1 MAGSAFGINL
11 TIFEVP
17 YRMAQFKYILYQ
29 EDNSSSARVGHL
41 DGDQIHPL
49 SWESGSLLTSLY
61 DVVKSGHDNFILTP
75 GAEPIALNKVKVL
88 APFAEKNILAVG
100 KNYSDHA
107 KEFNSKEAFDF
118 GDKDLDPVPTQPIIF
133 TKKRTSIVS
142 SGTDV
147 YLNPEYT
154 KTVDYEGEIGL
165 IISKPAYKVS
175 KADAW
180 DYVWGYTL
188 INDVSARERQRD
200 HQQFFIGKS
209 LDGFSPIGPV
219 IVRKEVFGPS
229 QDIKFETKV
238 NGEVRQQGD
247 IKDLIFDIPT
257 IIETLS
263 GGFTL
268 EAGDVIATGTPAGVG
283 GAMRPPQFLKDG
295 DVVEVICPEIGVLRN
310 KFVNQR
316 PTSYSENVSA
326 SSAKS
331 EEIDVDILGEAGKPL
346 FVFLH
351 GIGESGAVFRPLVD
365 KLQLHQRFQV
375 VLYDFIGSGSVPE
388 TVVTLESLVS
398 DLETFLRQL
407 NQGSSQS
414 NITIAG
420 HGLGAIVGEKFTH
433 EHPDLVE
440 KLISTGI
447 PTASQVAAAAKTA
460 FRIRSEQS
468 TEFLINAAAA
478 ARGQLSELQAEQRYQ
493 ESLEF
498 ELLKAILRQQSPDTV
513 AKLVAVLAT
522 VSPDSGPA
530 AVNVGGDRQLVGGDL
545 LFGDDSVKI
554 LSQLVEK
561 YVKQK

>member
-1 MAGSAFGINL
+1 M
-11 TIFEVP
+11 
-17 YRMAQFKYILYQ
+17 
-29 EDNSSSARVGHL
+29 
-41 DGDQIHPL
+41 DGDQINPL

-61 DVVKSGHDNFILTP
+61 DVVKSGQDNFILTP
-75 GAEPIALNKVKVL
+75 GAEPIAINKVKVL
-88 APFAEKNILAVG
+88 APFADRNILAVG

-165 IISKPAYKVS
+165 IISKPAYKVK

-219 IVRKEVFGPS
+219 IVRKEVFGPN
-229 QDIKFETKV
+229 QDIKFVTKV
-238 NGEVRQQGD
+238 NGKVRQQGD

-257 IIETLS
+257 LIETLS

-283 GAMRPPQFLKDG
+283 GAMNPPQFLKDG

-310 KFVNQR
+310 KFTDQR
-316 PTSYSENVSA
+316 PTSYGEDTSTNL
-326 SSAKS
+326 AKS
-331 EEIDVDILGEAGKPL
+331 EQVDVDILGEAGKPL

-351 GIGESGAVFRPLVD
+351 GVGESGAVFRPLVE

-375 VLYDFIGSGSVPE
+375 VLYNLIGSGSTPE
-388 TVVTLESLVS
+388 TIVTLDSLAS
-398 DLETFLRQL
+398 DLETFIHQL
-407 NQGSSQS
+407 NEGS
-414 NITIAG
+414 NIAKVIIAG
-420 HGLGAIVGEKFTH
+420 HGLGAIVGEKFAG
-433 EHPDLVE
+433 EHPDRVE
-440 KLISTGI
+440 KLISAAK
-447 PTASQVAAAAKTA
+447 PTLSQVSAAAKIA
-460 FRIRSEQS
+460 YKIRSEQS
-468 TEFLINAAAA
+468 AEFLINAAAA
-478 ARGQLSELQAEQRYQ
+478 ARSQLDELQPEQRFQ

-498 ELLKAILRQQSPDTV
+498 ELLKAILRQQSPDSI
-513 AKLVAVLAT
+513 AKLFAVLAT
-522 VSPDSGPA
+522 VSPDSETA
-530 AVNVGGDRQLVGGDL
+530 AADQRLEGGDS
-545 LFGDDSVKI
+545 LFGYGGIKA
-554 LSQLVEK
+554 LSQSVEK
-561 YVKQK
+561 YVKE